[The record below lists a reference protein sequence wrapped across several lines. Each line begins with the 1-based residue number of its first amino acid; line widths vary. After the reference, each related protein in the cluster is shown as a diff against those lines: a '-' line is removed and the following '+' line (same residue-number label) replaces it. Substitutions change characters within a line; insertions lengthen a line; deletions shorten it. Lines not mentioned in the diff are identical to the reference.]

1 MKQDELQKV
10 LEQAAQERGC
20 KVVDLMFNDDDN
32 IFEVTIDRDGAP
44 VDLQDCEHVHR
55 AVLAAFD
62 RNVEDYALTV
72 GSVGISAEDQKHID
86 SPYEQTDSKIARHG
100 AMKELT
106 PTSPE
111 HSRSGR
117 TFRRFSHRASIG
129 TMLPDSTRPAISS

>member
-72 GSVGISAEDQKHID
+72 GSVGISAEEADALLAEDK
-86 SPYEQTDSKIARHG
+86 SNK
-100 AMKELT
+100 
-106 PTSPE
+106 
-111 HSRSGR
+111 
-117 TFRRFSHRASIG
+117 
-129 TMLPDSTRPAISS
+129 